1 MKSVLRKYSQIPFLI
16 IFIVIL
22 AKNPFTACTKG
33 NSQFFDKVLSDFD
46 TTSYFIAL
54 DIKAPTYK
62 GRAIIENKDLYLFLN
77 RTKGLDKEKYK
88 TYMTGILSHRRS
100 LKINNKDL
108 LNVKFK
114 KVYNVESIIRNSNN
128 GRDSFISYYFNGK
141 ILNYVLIER
150 EQNAVINQLF
160 YWEIPAKIDKL
171 TGYLIIG

>member
-1 MKSVLRKYSQIPFLI
+1 
-16 IFIVIL
+16 
-22 AKNPFTACTKG
+22 
-33 NSQFFDKVLSDFD
+33 LSDFD

-62 GRAIIENKDLYLFLN
+62 GRAIIENKKLYLFLN
-77 RTKGLDKEKYK
+77 KTKGLDKEKYK
-88 TYMTGILSHRRS
+88 TFMTGLLSHRKS
-100 LKINNKDL
+100 LKIENKDL
-108 LNVKFK
+108 LDSKFL
-114 KVYNVESIIRNSNN
+114 KVYNVESIIRNSDK

-141 ILNYVLIER
+141 ILNFVLTEK